1 MAQQTHQ
8 QGHNQKSVRNSMCTS
23 STKKMSGMM
32 QSSTPASLDDTQPSP
47 EEPNKPIDPAQ
58 ELFDFDISQVV
69 RTKPHT
75 HAKLVGVLA
84 FLCACIFAFV
94 FLRTHTPTKAPKG
107 SFENPVVV
115 GVVGASDPQWKVFVE
130 EAQKAGIYV
139 ELKNFTDYTSEN
151 PALAQGSLDL
161 NEFQH
166 ILYLA
171 NYNVKNNQD
180 LTPISG
186 VAIYPLGLFSNTYK
200 NTESIPYGSTIT
212 IPNDETNQAR
222 ALGVLASAQLIEL
235 KGGWTPFVTPR
246 DIDATTSRVNVQ
258 PVEAAKVAN
267 SLSDPSIAGAVINN
281 DYMKDAGL
289 KAEDA
294 IFKDDATLETAQPYV
309 NVWVS
314 RKDDANNP
322 VYKKLMDIWHSD
334 AVTHALV
341 EKLQGT
347 AVINNDSA
355 EKLTEV
361 LTTTQDALRMS
372 LKD

>member
-8 QGHNQKSVRNSMCTS
+8 QGHNQKSVRNSMCTHSTEMMS
-23 STKKMSGMM
+23 SMM
-32 QSSTPASLDDTQPSP
+32 QSSTHASFDDTQSSQ
-47 EEPNKPIDPAQ
+47 ETADEPIDPAR

-75 HAKLVGVLA
+75 KAKLACVLA
-84 FLCACIFAFV
+84 VFCACIFAFI
-94 FLRTHTPTKAPKG
+94 FFRTHTTTKAPKG

-115 GVVGASDPQWKVFVE
+115 GVVGAGDPQWKAFVE

-186 VAIYPLGLFSNTYK
+186 VAIYPLGLFSSAYK
-200 NTESIPYGSTIT
+200 SPEDIPHGSTIT

-222 ALGVLASAQLIEL
+222 ALGVLASAKLIEL
-235 KGGWTPFVTPR
+235 EGGWTPFVTPR
-246 DIDATTSRVNVQ
+246 NINERTSRVKVQ

-314 RKDDANNP
+314 RKADADNP
-322 VYKKLMDIWHSD
+322 TYKKLMDIWHSD
-334 AVTHALV
+334 AVTSALV
-341 EKLQGT
+341 EKLQNT

-355 EKLTEV
+355 EKLAQV
-361 LTTTQDALRMS
+361 LTTTQDALRAS